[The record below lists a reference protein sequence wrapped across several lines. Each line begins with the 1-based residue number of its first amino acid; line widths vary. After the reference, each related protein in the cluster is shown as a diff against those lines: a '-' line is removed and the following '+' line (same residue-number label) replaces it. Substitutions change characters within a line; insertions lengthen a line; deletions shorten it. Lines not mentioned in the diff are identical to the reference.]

1 MPPIKSNVCLASMS
15 CADGFSPG
23 FPNCTFPKRYG
34 MHMGY
39 WWTCHPVS
47 HQQASS
53 SLREQWG
60 CCAGGACGHWPGGAK
75 PSFQDTLCKAP
86 TMATRHVVTI
96 QPGFSAPPQP
106 SKWHTGKLDC
116 MSDCGVCICGAFC
129 YPCLGCQVANA
140 MDEFCLC
147 GGSVAMRTLY
157 RTRYNIPGSILGDF
171 CSVLC
176 CPMCSLCQLKRDI
189 DYRKEQRTF

>member
-1 MPPIKSNVCLASMS
+1 MG
-15 CADGFSPG
+15 DGG
-23 FPNCTFPKRYG
+23 WVWGRKEDG
-34 MHMGY
+34 GKK
-39 WWTCHPVS
+39 
-47 HQQASS
+47 QAALEL
-53 SLREQWG
+53 LREDTPSVLPHQ
-60 CCAGGACGHWPGGAK
+60 
-75 PSFQDTLCKAP
+75 PSFQDTLCKDL

-96 QPGFSAPPQP
+96 QPGFSASPQP
-106 SKWHTGKLDC
+106 SKWHTGLLDC
-116 MSDCGVCICGAFC
+116 MSDCSVCICGAFC

-157 RTRYNIPGSILGDF
+157 RTRYNIPGSILGDYY
-171 CSVLC
+171 SVLC